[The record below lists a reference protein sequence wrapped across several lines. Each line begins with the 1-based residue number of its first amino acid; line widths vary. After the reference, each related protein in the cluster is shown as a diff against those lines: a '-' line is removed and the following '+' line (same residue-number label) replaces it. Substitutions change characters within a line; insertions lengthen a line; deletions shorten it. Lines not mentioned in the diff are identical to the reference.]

1 MIELD
6 HNAELYRAKL
16 KVVGVGGGGG
26 NAINSMIERGLEG
39 CEFVAVNTDVQALS
53 RNLAPQKVQVGKDL
67 TRGLGAGANPD
78 VGRDA
83 TEEDRKELG
92 EVLDGVD
99 MVFVTAGMGGG
110 TGTGS
115 APVIAQVARD
125 QGALVVGIV
134 TRPFNWEG
142 KPRQNNAERGIT
154 ELRKHVD
161 TLIVVPNQKLLSI
174 IDKNTSLQDA
184 FRKVDDVLYNATS
197 GIARI
202 ITGQGYINVDFADV
216 RTIMKDMGEA
226 LMGTGMASGEDR
238 AVEAAQNAISSP
250 LLEGISI
257 SGSQGALINIAA
269 SSSLTMMEIDE
280 AVDIIYKAVGQDANI
295 IFGVV
300 IDETLEDTL
309 MVTVIATGF
318 NKKAE
323 AKKPEAEQKVAEMQF
338 RSAGF
343 DLPTREE
350 KTEEAPAVVVQQ
362 QAPPPQPARQ
372 EAPEVR
378 RYEEVR
384 RPEPEPE
391 GEEYLVRD
399 PGAYKKY
406 DVPAFERR
414 KIGHEVMR
422 GGFNIP
428 KQQEEKEEY
437 PNQEEAQMQ
446 QPRTE
451 RAAFLRRIMD

>member
-39 CEFVAVNTDVQALS
+39 CEFIAVNTDVQALS
-53 RNLAPQKVQVGKDL
+53 RNHAPQKVQVGKDL

-83 TEEDRKELG
+83 TEEDRKELA

-142 KPRQNNAERGIT
+142 KPRQNNADRGII

-226 LMGTGMASGEDR
+226 LMGTGVASGEDR

-323 AKKPEAEQKVAEMQF
+323 AKRPEAEQKVVEGTF
-338 RSAGF
+338 RSTGF
-343 DLPTREE
+343 DLPVREE
-350 KTEEAPAVVVQQ
+350 RAEAPQVVQPAVQ
-362 QAPPPQPARQ
+362 QTPPPPVRQ

-384 RPEPEPE
+384 RQEPQQEQ
-391 GEEYLVRD
+391 EEYVVRD

-422 GGFNIP
+422 GGFDIP
-428 KQQEEKEEY
+428 KQQEEKDAQQS
-437 PNQEEAQMQ
+437 QEEAQAQ
-446 QPRTE
+446 QPRAE

>member
-39 CEFVAVNTDVQALS
+39 CEFIAVNTDVQALS
-53 RNLAPQKVQVGKDL
+53 KNKAPQKVQVGKEL

-83 TEEDRKELG
+83 SEEDRHELA
-92 EVLDGVD
+92 EVFADSD

-115 APVIAQVARD
+115 APVLAQVAKE

-142 KPRQNNAERGIT
+142 KPRQNNADRGII
-154 ELRKHVD
+154 ELRKYVD

-216 RTIMKDMGEA
+216 RTIMEDMGEA
-226 LMGTGMASGEDR
+226 LMGTGIASGDDR

-257 SGSQGALINIAA
+257 TGSQGALINIAA

-280 AVDIIYKAVGQDANI
+280 AVDIVYKAVGQDANI

-300 IDETLEDTL
+300 IDETLEEAL
-309 MVTVIATGF
+309 SVTVIATGF
-318 NKKAE
+318 NKKSEAARPEETVAAE
-323 AKKPEAEQKVAEMQF
+323 KPF
-338 RSAGF
+338 RSGGF
-343 DLPTREE
+343 DLGVREE
-350 KTEEAPAVVVQQ
+350 KAQVKVKEEPKAEPAAPAKPVELQQ
-362 QAPPPQPARQ
+362 SQSEPQ
-372 EAPEVR
+372 
-378 RYEEVR
+378 
-384 RPEPEPE
+384 
-391 GEEYLVRD
+391 EYD
-399 PGAYKKY
+399 SNNPGSYKKY

-414 KIGHEVMR
+414 KIGHEVLR
-422 GGFNIP
+422 GGFDIP
-428 KQQEEKEEY
+428 KQNEESENSEEEN
-437 PNQEEAQMQ
+437 NQSEARMER
-446 QPRTE
+446 PRAE

>member
-39 CEFVAVNTDVQALS
+39 CEFIAVNTDVQALS
-53 RNLAPQKVQVGKDL
+53 RNHAPQKVQVGKDL

-83 TEEDRKELG
+83 TEEDRKELA

-142 KPRQNNAERGIT
+142 KPRQNNADRGIV

-226 LMGTGMASGEDR
+226 LMGTGVASGEDR

-323 AKKPEAEQKVAEMQF
+323 AKKPEAEQKVAEMSF
-338 RSAGF
+338 RSTGF
-343 DLPTREE
+343 DLPAREE
-350 KTEEAPAVVVQQ
+350 RVEAPQVVQPAVQ
-362 QAPPPQPARQ
+362 QTPPPPVRQ

-384 RPEPEPE
+384 RHEPEAE
-391 GEEYLVRD
+391 QEEYVVRD

-422 GGFNIP
+422 GGFDIP
-428 KQQEEKEEY
+428 KQQEEKDAQQS
-437 PNQEEAQMQ
+437 QEEAQAQ
-446 QPRTE
+446 QPRAE

>member
-6 HNAELYRAKL
+6 HNAEMYSAKL

-39 CEFVAVNTDVQALS
+39 CEFVAVNTDAQALS
-53 RNLAPQKVQVGKDL
+53 KNQAPHKVQIGKEL
-67 TRGLGAGANPD
+67 TRGLGAGANPEI
-78 VGRDA
+78 GRDA
-83 TEEDRKELG
+83 SIEDKEELG
-92 EVLDGVD
+92 ETLSGSD

-115 APVIAQVARD
+115 APVVAEVARE

-142 KPRQNNAERGIT
+142 KPRQTKADGGIE
-154 ELRKHVD
+154 ELRQHVD
-161 TLIVVPNQKLLSI
+161 TLIVVPNQRLLSI

-184 FRKVDDVLYNATS
+184 FRQVDDVLYNATS

-216 RTIMKDMGEA
+216 RTIMQDMGEA
-226 LMGTGMASGEDR
+226 LMGTGMSAGEDR
-238 AVEAAQNAISSP
+238 AVEAAQSAISSP
-250 LLEGISI
+250 LLEGVSI
-257 SGSQGALINIAA
+257 AGSQGVLINIAA
-269 SSSLTMMEIDE
+269 SASLTMMEIDE
-280 AVDIIYKAVGQDANI
+280 AVDIVYKTVGQDANI

-300 IDETLEDTL
+300 IDENLDDQM

-323 AKKPEAEQKVAEMQF
+323 ARAEEKKETSMPFRASGFELNKKEEEPEATEQSKPAQP
-338 RSAGF
+338 AA
-343 DLPTREE
+343 P
-350 KTEEAPAVVVQQ
+350 KAPA
-362 QAPPPQPARQ
+362 PK
-372 EAPEVR
+372 E
-378 RYEEVR
+378 
-384 RPEPEPE
+384 EPE
-391 GEEYLVRD
+391 EYVANN

-406 DVPAFERR
+406 DVPAYERR
-414 KIGHEVMR
+414 NVSHDVLR
-422 GGFNIP
+422 GGFDIP
-428 KQQEEKEEY
+428 KSSDEQEQENDNEEEENQQESR
-437 PNQEEAQMQ
+437 
-446 QPRTE
+446 PRTE

>member
-6 HNAELYRAKL
+6 HNAEMYSAKL

-39 CEFVAVNTDVQALS
+39 CEFVAVNTDAQALS
-53 RNLAPQKVQVGKDL
+53 KNQAPHKVQIGKEL

-78 VGRDA
+78 IGRDA
-83 TEEDRKELG
+83 SLEDQEELG
-92 EVLDGVD
+92 QILTGSD

-115 APVIAQVARD
+115 APVVAAVAREH
-125 QGALVVGIV
+125 GALVVGIV

-142 KPRQNNAERGIT
+142 KPRQSKAESGIE

-161 TLIVVPNQKLLSI
+161 TLIVVPNQRLLSI

-216 RTIMKDMGEA
+216 RTIMQDMGEA
-226 LMGTGMASGEDR
+226 LMGTGIAAGEDR
-238 AVEAAQNAISSP
+238 AVEAAQSAISSP
-250 LLEGISI
+250 LLEGVSI
-257 SGSQGALINIAA
+257 SGSQGVLINIAA

-280 AVDIIYKAVGQDANI
+280 AVDIVYKSVGQDANI

-300 IDETLEDTL
+300 IDDSLEDNMT
-309 MVTVIATGF
+309 VTVIATGF
-318 NKKAE
+318 NKKA
-323 AKKPEAEQKVAEMQF
+323 AQKNETEEKSAGMQF
-338 RSAGF
+338 RSTGF
-343 DLPTREE
+343 ELKRE
-350 KTEEAPAVVVQQ
+350 EEAPQQ
-362 QAPPPQPARQ
+362 KAPVTQPQTPPTPR
-372 EAPEVR
+372 E
-378 RYEEVR
+378 
-384 RPEPEPE
+384 EPE
-391 GEEYLVRD
+391 EYVPNN
-399 PGAYKKY
+399 PGTYKKY
-406 DVPAFERR
+406 DVPAYERR
-414 KIGHEVMR
+414 NVSHEVMR
-422 GGFNIP
+422 GGFDIP
-428 KQQEEKEEY
+428 KANDGKEETEENR
-437 PNQEEAQMQ
+437 NQEEAR
-446 QPRTE
+446 PRAE

>member
-39 CEFVAVNTDVQALS
+39 CEFIAVNTDVQALS
-53 RNLAPQKVQVGKDL
+53 RNAAPQKVQVGKEL

-78 VGRDA
+78 VGRNA
-83 TEEDRKELG
+83 SEEDRHELA
-92 EVLDGVD
+92 EVLAGSD

-115 APVIAQVARD
+115 APVIAQVARE

-142 KPRQNNAERGIT
+142 KPRQSHAERGIV

-216 RTIMKDMGEA
+216 RTIMKEMGEA
-226 LMGTGMASGEDR
+226 LMGTGVAAGEDR

-257 SGSQGALINIAA
+257 AGSQGALINIAA
-269 SSSLTMMEIDE
+269 SSNLTMMEIDE
-280 AVDIIYKAVGQDANI
+280 AVDIVYKAVGQDANI

-300 IDETLEDTL
+300 IDETLEDTM

-323 AKKPEAEQKVAEMQF
+323 AKKPEAQKTAEMPF

-343 DLPTREE
+343 DLGTREE
-350 KTEEAPAVVVQQ
+350 KVAEQQPPAY
-362 QAPPPQPARQ
+362 A
-372 EAPEVR
+372 
-378 RYEEVR
+378 
-384 RPEPEPE
+384 PEPERVEIPE
-391 GEEYLVRD
+391 IRRPDPEQEEYVVRD

-406 DVPAFERR
+406 DVPAYERR

-422 GGFNIP
+422 GGFDIP
-428 KQQEEKEEY
+428 RQEEKHEDET
-437 PNQEEAQMQ
+437 QENAQA
-446 QPRTE
+446 QPVRSE

>member
-6 HNAELYRAKL
+6 HNAEMYSATL

-39 CEFVAVNTDVQALS
+39 CEFVAVNTDAQALS
-53 RNLAPQKVQVGKDL
+53 KNQAPHKVQIGKEL

-78 VGRDA
+78 IGRDA
-83 TEEDRKELG
+83 SLEDQEELG
-92 EVLDGVD
+92 QILTGSD

-115 APVIAQVARD
+115 APVVAAVAREH
-125 QGALVVGIV
+125 GALVVGIV

-142 KPRQNNAERGIT
+142 KPRQSKAESGIE

-161 TLIVVPNQKLLSI
+161 TLIVVPNQRLLSI

-216 RTIMKDMGEA
+216 RTIMQDMGEA
-226 LMGTGMASGEDR
+226 LMGTGIAAGEDR
-238 AVEAAQNAISSP
+238 AVEAAQSAISSP
-250 LLEGISI
+250 LLEGVSI
-257 SGSQGALINIAA
+257 SGSQGVLINIAA

-280 AVDIIYKAVGQDANI
+280 AVDIVYKSVGQDANI

-300 IDETLEDTL
+300 IDDSLEDNMT
-309 MVTVIATGF
+309 VTVIATGF
-318 NKKAE
+318 NKKA
-323 AKKPEAEQKVAEMQF
+323 AQKNETEEKSAGMQF
-338 RSAGF
+338 RSTGF
-343 DLPTREE
+343 ELKRE
-350 KTEEAPAVVVQQ
+350 EEAPQQ
-362 QAPPPQPARQ
+362 KAPVTQPQTPPTPR
-372 EAPEVR
+372 E
-378 RYEEVR
+378 
-384 RPEPEPE
+384 EPE
-391 GEEYLVRD
+391 EYVPNN
-399 PGAYKKY
+399 PGTYKKY
-406 DVPAFERR
+406 DVPAYERR
-414 KIGHEVMR
+414 NVSHEVMR
-422 GGFNIP
+422 GGFDIP
-428 KQQEEKEEY
+428 KANDGKEETEENR
-437 PNQEEAQMQ
+437 NQEEAR
-446 QPRTE
+446 PRAE

>member
-6 HNAELYRAKL
+6 QNADLYSAKL

-39 CEFVAVNTDVQALS
+39 CEFVAVNTDAQALS
-53 RNLAPQKVQVGKDL
+53 KNSAPHKIQVGKEL
-67 TRGLGAGANPD
+67 TRGLGAGANPE

-83 TEEDRKELG
+83 SIEDREEIAEVLG
-92 EVLDGVD
+92 EAD

-115 APVIAQVARD
+115 APVVAQTARD
-125 QGALVVGIV
+125 MGALVVGIV

-142 KPRQNNAERGIT
+142 KPRQSKADGGIE

-161 TLIVVPNQKLLSI
+161 TLIVVPNQRLLSI

-216 RTIMKDMGEA
+216 RTIMEEMGEA
-226 LMGTGMASGEDR
+226 LMGTGTATGEDR

-257 SGSQGALINIAA
+257 EGSQGVLINIAA

-280 AVDIIYKAVGQDANI
+280 AVEIVYNSVGQEANI

-300 IDETLEDTL
+300 IDEGLEEKM

-318 NKKAE
+318 NKEEAARKKSAPE
-323 AKKPEAEQKVAEMQF
+323 AKTTPFRTVGYEIPRQEKSVEPEETAAPAAPAATPAPEEEQPVQRIRE
-338 RSAGF
+338 
-343 DLPTREE
+343 TREYRPNDHRKLDE
-350 KTEEAPAVVVQQ
+350 PAY
-362 QAPPPQPARQ
+362 
-372 EAPEVR
+372 VR
-378 RYEEVR
+378 R
-384 RPEPEPE
+384 
-391 GEEYLVRD
+391 
-399 PGAYKKY
+399 GASP
-406 DVPAFERR
+406 DVQ
-414 KIGHEVMR
+414 R
-422 GGFNIP
+422 GGFDIP
-428 KQQEEKEEY
+428 KQSEE
-437 PNQEEAQMQ
+437 PNQESSAEGSDDAQADER
-446 QPRTE
+446 PRAE

>member
-6 HNAELYRAKL
+6 HNADLYSAKL

-39 CEFVAVNTDVQALS
+39 CEFIAVNTDAQALS
-53 RNLAPQKVQVGKDL
+53 KNHAPHKIQVGKEL
-67 TRGLGAGANPD
+67 TRGLGAGANPE

-83 TEEDRKELG
+83 SLEDREEIAEVLG
-92 EVLDGVD
+92 EAD

-115 APVIAQVARD
+115 APVVAQTARD
-125 QGALVVGIV
+125 LGALVVGIV

-142 KPRQNNAERGIT
+142 KPRQSKADGGIE

-161 TLIVVPNQKLLSI
+161 TLIVVPNQRLLSI

-216 RTIMKDMGEA
+216 RTIMQNMGEA
-226 LMGTGMASGEDR
+226 LMGTGTASGEDR

-257 SGSQGALINIAA
+257 EGSQGVLINIAA

-280 AVDIIYKAVGQDANI
+280 AVEIVYNSVGQDANI

-300 IDETLEDTL
+300 IDESLEDT
-309 MVTVIATGF
+309 MAVTVIATGF
-318 NKKAE
+318 NK
-323 AKKPEAEQKVAEMQF
+323 EAERALPKVESKTTPF
-338 RSAGF
+338 RTVGY
-343 DLPTREE
+343 DI
-350 KTEEAPAVVVQQ
+350 
-362 QAPPPQPARQ
+362 PARQ
-372 EAPEVR
+372 ESAEVADR
-378 RYEEVR
+378 EEEEDLEKEVPRVR
-384 RPEPEPE
+384 QREAAEYRPN
-391 GEEYLVRD
+391 D

-406 DVPAFERR
+406 DVPAYERR
-414 KIGHEVMR
+414 SGNHDVNR
-422 GGFNIP
+422 GGFDIP
-428 KQQEEKEEY
+428 KQSESSKDEEPEQ
-437 PNQEEAQMQ
+437 NDEAQER
-446 QPRTE
+446 PRSE

>member
-39 CEFVAVNTDVQALS
+39 CEFIAVNTDVQALS
-53 RNLAPQKVQVGKDL
+53 KNSAPQKVQVGKEL

-83 TEEDRKELG
+83 SEEDRTELA
-92 EVLDGVD
+92 EVLVNSD

-115 APVIAQVARD
+115 APVIAQVAKE

-142 KPRQNNAERGIT
+142 KPRQNNADKGIV
-154 ELRKHVD
+154 ELREHVD

-216 RTIMKDMGEA
+216 RTIMQEMGEA
-226 LMGTGMASGEDR
+226 LMGTGMADGEDR

-257 SGSQGALINIAA
+257 AGSQGALINIAA

-280 AVDIIYKAVGQDANI
+280 AVDVVYKAVGQDANI

-300 IDETLEDTL
+300 IDETLEDA
-309 MVTVIATGF
+309 MSVTVIATGF

-323 AKKPEAEQKVAEMQF
+323 AAKQEEKTGEKPF
-338 RSAGF
+338 RSVGF
-343 DLPTREE
+343 DLNS
-350 KTEEAPAVVVQQ
+350 
-362 QAPPPQPARQ
+362 RQ
-372 EAPEVR
+372 EKEQAVKEEPAAEPATPAKPIELR
-378 RYEEVR
+378 RS
-384 RPEPEPE
+384 EPEPQDYE
-391 GEEYLVRD
+391 TSD
-399 PGAYKKY
+399 PGTYKKY

-414 KIGHEVMR
+414 KIGHEVLR
-422 GGFNIP
+422 GGFDIP
-428 KQQEEKEEY
+428 KQSQESEETSEEPKQEEVK
-437 PNQEEAQMQ
+437 QER
-446 QPRTE
+446 PRAE

>member
-6 HNAELYRAKL
+6 QNADLYSAKL

-26 NAINSMIERGLEG
+26 NAINSMIARGLEG
-39 CEFVAVNTDVQALS
+39 CEFVAVNTDAQALS
-53 RNLAPQKVQVGKDL
+53 KNSAPHKIQVGKEL

-83 TEEDRKELG
+83 SIEDREEIAEVLG
-92 EVLDGVD
+92 EAD

-115 APVIAQVARD
+115 APVVAQTAREM
-125 QGALVVGIV
+125 GALVVGIV

-142 KPRQNNAERGIT
+142 RPRQAKADSGIE

-161 TLIVVPNQKLLSI
+161 TLIVVPNQRLLSI

-216 RTIMKDMGEA
+216 RTIMHEMGEA
-226 LMGTGMASGEDR
+226 LMGTGTASGEDR

-257 SGSQGALINIAA
+257 EGSQGVLINIAA

-280 AVDIIYKAVGQDANI
+280 AVEIVYNSVGQDANI

-300 IDETLEDTL
+300 MDEELEEKM

-318 NKKAE
+318 NKNE
-323 AKKPEAEQKVAEMQF
+323 AARRQGATESKSAPFRTVGYDIPNRQEPLENRPQETPDPDQETPAPRIRETREYRPSDHQKLDEPAYVRRQNAASSSSHNVQ
-338 RSAGF
+338 RGGF
-343 DLPTREE
+343 DLPKQSDQTDSSQQTESNKAEQNQQDHDAQE
-350 KTEEAPAVVVQQ
+350 K
-362 QAPPPQPARQ
+362 
-372 EAPEVR
+372 
-378 RYEEVR
+378 
-384 RPEPEPE
+384 
-391 GEEYLVRD
+391 
-399 PGAYKKY
+399 
-406 DVPAFERR
+406 
-414 KIGHEVMR
+414 
-422 GGFNIP
+422 
-428 KQQEEKEEY
+428 
-437 PNQEEAQMQ
+437 
-446 QPRTE
+446 PRAE

>member
-39 CEFVAVNTDVQALS
+39 CEFIAVNTDVQALS
-53 RNLAPQKVQVGKDL
+53 KNKAPQKVQVGKEL
-67 TRGLGAGANPD
+67 TRGLGAGASPD
-78 VGRDA
+78 IGRDA
-83 TEEDRKELG
+83 SEEDRHELA
-92 EVLDGVD
+92 EVFADSD

-115 APVIAQVARD
+115 APVIAEVARE

-142 KPRQNNAERGIT
+142 KPRQHNADRGII

-216 RTIMKDMGEA
+216 RTIMEKMGEA
-226 LMGTGMASGEDR
+226 LMGTGIASGEDR

-257 SGSQGALINIAA
+257 AGSQGALINIAA

-280 AVDIIYKAVGQDANI
+280 AVDIVYKAVGQDANI

-300 IDETLEDTL
+300 IDETLEEAL
-309 MVTVIATGF
+309 SVTVIATGF
-318 NKKAE
+318 NKEAE
-323 AKKPEAEQKVAEMQF
+323 AKANQAEEKAAEKPF
-338 RSAGF
+338 RSGGF
-343 DLPTREE
+343 DLGARE
-350 KTEEAPAVVVQQ
+350 Q
-362 QAPPPQPARQ
+362 QAPVQQEEPKVEPTAPAKPIELQRTEPQ
-372 EAPEVR
+372 E
-378 RYEEVR
+378 YESNN
-384 RPEPEPE
+384 
-391 GEEYLVRD
+391 
-399 PGAYKKY
+399 PGSYKKY

-414 KIGHEVMR
+414 KIGHDVLR
-422 GGFNIP
+422 GGFDIP
-428 KQQEEKEEY
+428 KQESDSGESSEESNQAEAKQER
-437 PNQEEAQMQ
+437 
-446 QPRTE
+446 PRAE

>member
-39 CEFVAVNTDVQALS
+39 CEFIAVNTDVQALS
-53 RNLAPQKVQVGKDL
+53 KNLAPEKVQVGKDL

-78 VGRDA
+78 IGRDA
-83 TEEDRKELG
+83 SEEDRDELG
-92 EVLDGVD
+92 EVLAGTD
-99 MVFVTAGMGGG
+99 MVFITAGMGGG

-115 APVIAQVARD
+115 APVIAQVAKEQD
-125 QGALVVGIV
+125 ALVVGIV

-142 KPRQNNAERGIT
+142 KPRQGHADRGIV

-226 LMGTGMASGEDR
+226 LMGTGTAAGEDR

-250 LLEGISI
+250 LLDGISI

-280 AVDIIYKAVGQDANI
+280 AVDIVYKAVGQDANI

-300 IDETLEDTL
+300 IDEELQDS
-309 MVTVIATGF
+309 MSVTVIATGF
-318 NKKAE
+318 NKRAE
-323 AKKPEAEQKVAEMQF
+323 QPKPEEQVAEKPF
-338 RSAGF
+338 RSVGF
-343 DLPTREE
+343 DLNTREREE
-350 KTEEAPAVVVQQ
+350 KVVSE
-362 QAPPPQPARQ
+362 PKREP
-372 EAPEVR
+372 APEQPMP
-378 RYEEVR
+378 EEFR
-384 RPEPEPE
+384 KSEPE
-391 GEEYLVRD
+391 EYSSGK
-399 PGAYKKY
+399 PGGYKKY

-414 KIGHEVMR
+414 KIGHEVLR
-422 GGFNIP
+422 GGFDIP
-428 KQQEEKEEY
+428 KGNTQEEEPKEEEKNEAQQER
-437 PNQEEAQMQ
+437 
-446 QPRTE
+446 PRSE